1 MELKNIKYEKE
12 EHTAI
17 ITINRPDVLN
27 ALNTETLKELQCAV
41 YQVKDNKD
49 IRVLIIT
56 GEGKAFV
63 AGGDIAE
70 MSEFTPDNAYNFSK
84 LGNDVFLEIQNLPV
98 PVIAAVNGYALGGG
112 CELAMSC
119 DIRWAS
125 DKAKFGQPEVGL
137 GLIPGFGGTQRLARI
152 VGMGRAKELI
162 FTGKMISAQ
171 EAFEIGLVNKVLSVD
186 NLIGEVKKLAEEIAS
201 RGPFAVKLAKRTIN
215 TGINLDIEDALKL
228 EEEAFGMVFSSP
240 QAKEGT
246 KAFLEKRPPN
256 F

>member
-1 MELKNIKYEKE
+1 MELKNIKFEKE
-12 EHTAI
+12 GYIAI

-27 ALNTETLKELQCAV
+27 ALNTETLKELQYV
-41 YQVKDNKD
+41 IYQVKEDKN
-49 IRVLIIT
+49 IRTLIIT

-70 MSEFTPDNAYNFSK
+70 MSNFSPEEGYNFSK
-84 LGNDVFLEIQNLPV
+84 LGNDTFLDIQNLPI

-125 DKAKFGQPEVGL
+125 EKAKFGQPEVGL

-152 VGMGRAKELI
+152 VGIGRAKEII

-171 EAFEIGLVNKVLSVD
+171 EAYEIELVNKVLPAD
-186 NLIGEVKKLAEEIAS
+186 EFLDGVKKLAEEIAS
-201 RGPFAVKLAKRTIN
+201 NGPFAVRLAKRTIN
-215 TGINLDIEDALKL
+215 TGINISLEEALKL

-246 KAFLEKRPPN
+246 KAFLEKRKPEW
-256 F
+256 

>member
-1 MELKNIKYEKE
+1 MTLKNIKYAQEG
-12 EHTAI
+12 HIAT
-17 ITINRPDVLN
+17 ITINRPEALN
-27 ALNTETLKELQCAV
+27 ALNTETLKELQQSI
-41 YQVKDNKD
+41 YQVKENAD
-49 IRVLIIT
+49 IHTLIIT

-70 MSEFTPDNAYNFSK
+70 MSRFSPNDAYKFSK
-84 LGNDVFLEIQNLPV
+84 LGNDTFLEIQNLPI

-152 VGMGRAKELI
+152 VGIGRAKELI

-171 EAFEIGLVNKVLSVD
+171 EAYEIGFVNKVLPVNEFSD
-186 NLIGEVKKLAEEIAS
+186 GVKKLAEEIVS
-201 RGPFAVKLAKRTIN
+201 KGPFAVRLAKRTIN
-215 TGINLDIEDALKL
+215 TGINLDIENALKL
-228 EEEAFGMVFSSP
+228 EEEAFGITFSSP

-246 KAFLEKRPPN
+246 QAFLEKRKPRW
-256 F
+256 